1 MGNGENRATLF
12 VLSLLCAA
20 CSLHRGPSS
29 SLPAVTGEPNPDGTQ
44 TRQVYAGRSERPAA
58 VERRLLSSIECANYE
73 IVATGQS
80 TEPQTTALY
89 WVRYHCMGQE

>member
-1 MGNGENRATLF
+1 MRNAVNKATLF
-12 VLSLLCAA
+12 FLSLLCAA

-29 SLPAVTGEPNPDGTQ
+29 SLPAVTVQHNPDGTQ
-44 TRQVYAGRSERPAA
+44 TRQVYAGRSERPAE

-80 TEPQTTALY
+80 TEPQTKALY
-89 WVRYHCMGQE
+89 WVRYHCMGKD